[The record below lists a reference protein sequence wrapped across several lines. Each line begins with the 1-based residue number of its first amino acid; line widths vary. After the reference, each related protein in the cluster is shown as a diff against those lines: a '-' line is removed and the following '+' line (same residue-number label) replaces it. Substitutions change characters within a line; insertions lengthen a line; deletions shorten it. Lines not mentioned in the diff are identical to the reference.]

1 MVRGSSSS
9 APLVLAA
16 APWHHQLMPRAAAGT
31 FLRAPA
37 GAGVRVHSTRL
48 PAPGAAG
55 GRSGHRHSV
64 RGQVQCQSRLYI
76 TWLMVT
82 WLDTSLKM
90 FDMEGF
96 LGWGSHNKAP
106 MFSSNH
112 SKQPGLSVTL
122 VVVCSVQ
129 CFRDTHLLLLTPELP
144 SPATRQEVV
153 TCPALC
159 VCVMLYCG
167 NSRFWKAEFCGSG

>member
-64 RGQVQCQSRLYI
+64 RGQVQCQSRLYGY
-76 TWLMVT
+76 MVT